1 MGGELAVGSLQVDA
15 IKMSGAKPKNG
26 NGQRRARRV
35 GSASH
40 FPNQESQQSELLQE
54 VWSWRNVDH
63 LEEHPLNIKLYGH
76 ATADQGFLDSVKQ
89 HGVLTPV
96 IVDQQ
101 SRILSGT
108 RRWFSAKQVGRSKIP
123 VMVFRGEEIPCE
135 LFLIESNRQRVKTPE
150 QKAREFTELKRIEA
164 ALAQERE
171 KIRKSTKA
179 NLPESSCPTGKQ
191 GKQPQARDTAA
202 EAVGMKPRTAEKI
215 EAVVQKADAGDPNAR
230 AALDAVNAG
239 TKSIHAAH
247 TEVVKRKAK
256 KPNAEANL
264 HLKPQTT
271 AEYVRIIKASNH
283 KILKPLMGDWP
294 RLQPV
299 YETLAE
305 DYRQLSNL
313 RYDDLTA
320 KRGPDTAG

>member
-1 MGGELAVGSLQVDA
+1 MGSELAVGSLQVGA

-35 GSASH
+35 DSDSR

-54 VWSWRNVDH
+54 GWSWRNVDH
-63 LEEHPLNIKLYGH
+63 LEEHPLNIKLYGR
-76 ATADQGFLDSVKQ
+76 ATADQGLLDSVKR

-108 RRWFSAKQVGRSKIP
+108 RRWFSAKQVGRSNIP

-164 ALAQERE
+164 ALARERE
-171 KIRKSTKA
+171 KTRKSTKA

-202 EAVGMKPRTAEKI
+202 KAVGMKPRTAEKI
-215 EAVVQKADAGDPNAR
+215 EAVIHKADAGDPKAR

-247 TEVVKRKAK
+247 TEVVTHEAK
-256 KPNAEANL
+256 TANL
-264 HLKPQTT
+264 HLKPETT

-283 KILKPLMGDWP
+283 KILKPLMGDFS
-294 RLQPV
+294 RLLPI
-299 YETLAE
+299 YETLAN
-305 DYRQLSNL
+305 DYRELSNL
-313 RYDDLTA
+313 QYDDLTT
-320 KRGPDTAG
+320 KRGRDTAAK